1 MQDVQKER
9 EWLQNTQAELEA
21 ETEEMLQVSTR
32 LNDNFVKA
40 LKLMWRQL
48 FVIWAVVIILFIGSF
63 FVVRELLFTPL
74 LAKAKPSPA
83 TKPAAASE
91 VAVAPQAPAVSSP
104 DVNHE
109 WVKVEEILKRVQEAQ
124 LNKDINQL
132 LAAYSPS
139 FPDLKDKKARI
150 LKSWER
156 YNYLD
161 LHFTLENVS
170 QQNDHSI
177 MAKVVWML
185 VLEDRQSQEKSNL
198 VRKYTVVLANESGKW
213 LIQNLFQERAP
224 KLARKMAD

>member
-1 MQDVQKER
+1 MQNVQKDH

-40 LKLMWRQL
+40 IKLMWRQL

-63 FVVRELLFTPL
+63 FVVRSLLFTSQP
-74 LAKAKPSPA
+74 AGVKPSPA
-83 TKPAAASE
+83 TKPASVSE
-91 VAVAPQAPAVSSP
+91 VAVALQTPAASSP
-104 DVNHE
+104 DLNPE
-109 WVKVEEILKRVQEAQ
+109 WGKVEEILRRVQEAQ

-139 FPDLKDKKARI
+139 FPDLEDKKTRI
-150 LKSWER
+150 LQSWER

-161 LHFTLENVS
+161 LRFILENVS

-185 VLEDRQSQEKSNL
+185 VLEDRQSQEKTNL
-198 VRKYTVVLANESGKW
+198 IKKYTIFLANESGKW
-213 LIQNLFQERAP
+213 RIQNLFQERAP
-224 KLARKMAD
+224 KLARKMED